1 MCYGKIRHR
10 EFKRR
15 QRKENFMDI
24 QEVKNQLIES
34 LAMLDMELTEE
45 EIQKASKEEL
55 LRYIEL
61 TEKIKARLDV
71 L

>member
-1 MCYGKIRHR
+1 
-10 EFKRR
+10 
-15 QRKENFMDI
+15 MDI

-34 LAMLDMELTEE
+34 LAVLDMELTEE

-55 LRYIEL
+55 LKYLEL

>member
-1 MCYGKIRHR
+1 MGIEEAK
-10 EFKRR
+10 K
-15 QRKENFMDI
+15 
-24 QEVKNQLIES
+24 QLIES
-34 LAMLDMELTEE
+34 LAILDMQLTEE

-61 TEKIKARLDV
+61 MEKIQARLEV

>member
-1 MCYGKIRHR
+1 MGIEEAK
-10 EFKRR
+10 K
-15 QRKENFMDI
+15 
-24 QEVKNQLIES
+24 QLIES

-61 TEKIKARLDV
+61 MEKIQARLDV

>member
-1 MCYGKIRHR
+1 M
-10 EFKRR
+10 E
-15 QRKENFMDI
+15 M
-24 QEVKNQLIES
+24 QEMKKQLLES

-45 EIQKASKEEL
+45 EIEKASKEEL
-55 LRYIEL
+55 LKYLEL

>member
-1 MCYGKIRHR
+1 
-10 EFKRR
+10 
-15 QRKENFMDI
+15 MDI

-55 LRYIEL
+55 LKYIEL
-61 TEKIKARLDV
+61 TEKIKARIDV
-71 L
+71 W

>member
-1 MCYGKIRHR
+1 
-10 EFKRR
+10 
-15 QRKENFMDI
+15 MDI
-24 QEVKNQLIES
+24 QEAKEQLIES

>member
-1 MCYGKIRHR
+1 MSLLTW
-10 EFKRR
+10 
-15 QRKENFMDI
+15 RKEIFMRL
-24 QEVKNQLIES
+24 EEAKRQLIES
-34 LAMLDMELTEE
+34 LALLNMELTDE

-61 TEKIKARLDV
+61 MEKIQARLDV

>member
-1 MCYGKIRHR
+1 MGIEEAK
-10 EFKRR
+10 K
-15 QRKENFMDI
+15 
-24 QEVKNQLIES
+24 QLIES
-34 LAMLDMELTEE
+34 LAMLDMQLTEE

-61 TEKIKARLDV
+61 MEKIQARLEV

>member
-1 MCYGKIRHR
+1 MGLEEAK
-10 EFKRR
+10 K
-15 QRKENFMDI
+15 
-24 QEVKNQLIES
+24 QLIES
-34 LAMLDMELTEE
+34 LALLNMELTDE

-61 TEKIKARLDV
+61 MEKIQARLDV

>member
-1 MCYGKIRHR
+1 MSLLTW
-10 EFKRR
+10 
-15 QRKENFMDI
+15 RKEIFMGL
-24 QEVKNQLIES
+24 EEAKKQLIES
-34 LAMLDMELTEE
+34 LALLNMELTDE

-61 TEKIKARLDV
+61 MEKIQARLDV

>member
-1 MCYGKIRHR
+1 MRL
-10 EFKRR
+10 EEAKR
-15 QRKENFMDI
+15 
-24 QEVKNQLIES
+24 QLIES
-34 LAMLDMELTEE
+34 LALLNMELTDE

-61 TEKIKARLDV
+61 MEKIQARLDV

>member
-1 MCYGKIRHR
+1 MSLLTW
-10 EFKRR
+10 
-15 QRKENFMDI
+15 RKEIFMGL
-24 QEVKNQLIES
+24 EEAKRQLIES
-34 LAMLDMELTEE
+34 LALLNMELTDE

-61 TEKIKARLDV
+61 MEKIQARLDV